1 MAAERGPDDLKLS
14 KRVPLYLPFR
24 CFSEERIMDKEKI
37 LKDLVG
43 SYKKKHKKSEE
54 LFMKARKH
62 QIRGGSHNIRLY
74 DPFPFFDVKANG
86 SKVTDVDGNT
96 YIDFWQGHFANVLGH
111 NPPIVLNALMN
122 YFQQGQGLIT
132 GFPGIYQDELA
143 ELILGRIDQE
153 KIRFSTSGALATMY
167 AIMLAKSF
175 TKRNLV
181 MKVGGGWHGSHPYV
195 LKGITR
201 YDRGLDHLESAGLPP
216 GIDSMI
222 VTTRFND
229 IEDLRERFR
238 AYGERIACLIV
249 EPIVGAGGLIFAQ
262 QEYLKKTRELTQEY
276 GALLIID
283 EVISGFRFHAGGLYV
298 LYRIKP
304 DLVVF
309 GKAIGG
315 GMPVSAVAGRE
326 DVMSL
331 LEPEIPADRSVRF
344 DGGTFSAHPASMLA
358 GATCIRHLI
367 EHEQEIYPKIGA
379 LGAQVRNG
387 IEEIF
392 RNYGFNVRCTGG
404 GSPVT
409 HDSSMVGV
417 HFLKEEIEQVTSPEQ
432 AWNPEICDFELRERI
447 FKFAMLEEGFNIFH
461 GYGAISGAHS
471 ESEIQASLDAV
482 ERIAK
487 KWSR

>member
-1 MAAERGPDDLKLS
+1 
-14 KRVPLYLPFR
+14 
-24 CFSEERIMDKEKI
+24 MDKEKI
-37 LKDLVG
+37 LKGLVD

-54 LFMKARKH
+54 LFMKANQH
-62 QIRGGSHNIRLY
+62 QIRGGSHNLRLY
-74 DPFPFFDVKANG
+74 DPFPFFDVKSNG

-96 YIDFWQGHFANVLGH
+96 YIDFWQGHFANILGH
-111 NPPIVLNALMN
+111 NPPIVMNALMDF
-122 YFQQGQGLIT
+122 FQQEQGLIT
-132 GFPGIYQDELA
+132 GFPGTYQMELA
-143 ELILGRIDQE
+143 ELILSRIDQE
-153 KIRFSTSGALATMY
+153 KIRFSTSGTLATMY

-175 TKRNLV
+175 TKRDLV
-181 MKVGGGWHGSHPYV
+181 MKVGGGWHGSQPYA

-201 YDRGLDHLESAGLPP
+201 YDRGLNHIESAGLPP

-229 IEDLRERFR
+229 TEDLRERFR
-238 AYGERIACLIV
+238 EYGEQIACLIV

-262 QEYLKKTRELTQEY
+262 QEYLKKSRELTQEY

-283 EVISGFRFHAGGLYV
+283 EVISGFRFHAGGLHV
-298 LYRIKP
+298 LYGIKP

-315 GMPVSAVAGRE
+315 GMPVSAVSGRD

-331 LEPEIPADRSVRF
+331 LEPGTPADRSVRF

-358 GATCIRHLI
+358 GATFVRYLI
-367 EHEQEIYPKIGA
+367 EHEQEIYPRIGS
-379 LGAQVRNG
+379 LGARVRNG

-392 RNYGFNVRCTGG
+392 RNYGFNVKCTGDG
-404 GSPVT
+404 GSVT
-409 HDSSMVGV
+409 HNSSMIAV
-417 HFLKEEIEQVTSPEQ
+417 HFLNEEIEQVISPEQ

-461 GYGAISGAHS
+461 GYGGISDAHS

-482 ERIAK
+482 DRIAK